1 MSREIS
7 LAISSQ
13 KPVDLSKDLEK
24 YACVAII
31 LRGPVD
37 NLEIG
42 FIQRAANDSDRWA
55 GQIAFPGGKKEDSD
69 FSDLGAALRETFEE
83 IGIDLLPE
91 ELMGRLNDIQARKHG
106 TTLEFF
112 IRPFVFYT
120 EREFTIKLDPAE
132 VADFFWISLNELLNP
147 QRHINYELKRGEVH
161 VELPA
166 ISLDRDPPLWGL
178 TYMMA
183 QNLLD
188 VLKQQQLLEAQT

>member
-1 MSREIS
+1 MSNEIS
-7 LAISSQ
+7 LAINSQ
-13 KPVDLSKDLEK
+13 KPLDLSKDLQK

-42 FIQRAANDSDRWA
+42 YIQRALNDSDRWA

-106 TTLEFF
+106 TTLEFYV
-112 IRPFVFYT
+112 RPFVFYT
-120 EREFTIKLDPAE
+120 EREFEIKLDPSE
-132 VADFFWISLNELLNP
+132 VADFFWISLNELRNP
-147 QRHINYELKRGEVH
+147 QRQTTYELSRENVHLEV
-161 VELPA
+161 PA
-166 ISLDRDPPLWGL
+166 ISLDREPPLWGL
-178 TYMMA
+178 TYIMT

-188 VLKQQQLLEAQT
+188 LLEKRQVLRELT